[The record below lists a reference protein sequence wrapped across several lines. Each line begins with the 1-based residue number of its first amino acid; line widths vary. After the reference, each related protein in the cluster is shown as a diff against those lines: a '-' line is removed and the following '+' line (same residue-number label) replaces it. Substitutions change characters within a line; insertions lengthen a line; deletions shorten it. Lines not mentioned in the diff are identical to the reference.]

1 MPKMPG
7 GLDRGPAK
15 YFHGRKRILDTF
27 RARCDRAVDTK
38 MGTIFMIQG
47 APGAGKTAL
56 TYQCMEQAEAND
68 WKVADISFPDLYS
81 HHNLAR
87 RFRMTEGLKRIGN
100 ESKVY
105 VSGKLGSD
113 LGVVQGEVTVKSP
126 VPNRLQDD
134 AVQLLR
140 RAARKRGLLLVLD
153 EAQTMRHSIGQP
165 GSDHLTTTLNL
176 IHNGKIGAPV
186 MLLTA
191 GLSTTEAVFDMFGIS
206 RFERNSVVYLQRLK
220 PDSAMAVLRDYL
232 TISGGV
238 RGQQEALAEWV
249 SKLEQH
255 THGWP
260 AHIASWG
267 EDAAD
272 ILQANGGQLT
282 AEAWA
287 SLNEAG
293 RKSDELYYRGRFSGI
308 EPEDQYALARLLSR
322 TGKAAVL
329 RKQEVTAAI
338 AADRSREEVKQAFEQ
353 ILSKG
358 VLAYSGFGDLVVPI
372 PSMHNWLV
380 DHYQERCQTSAR
392 TRQRMQADNHPAL

>member
-68 WKVADISFPDLYS
+68 WKVADVSFPDLYS

-186 MLLTA
+186 MLLAA

-249 SKLEQH
+249 SKLEQR

-267 EDAAD
+267 ENAAD

-282 AEAWA
+282 SDAWT
-287 SLNEAG
+287 SVEQEG
-293 RKSDELYYRGRFSGI
+293 RKADTLYYNSRALRIKARDLST
-308 EPEDQYALARLLSR
+308 LARLLIKR
-322 TGKAAVL
+322 GLHAEL
-329 RKQEVTAAI
+329 LEEEVTAALSQG
-338 AADRSREEVKQAFEQ
+338 RSEEDTDTVLQR
-353 ILSKG
+353 ILDKG
-358 VLAYSGFGDLVVPI
+358 ILAHSGFGDLAVPI

-380 DHYQERCQTSAR
+380 DRYQERRKVLPSRGTGR
-392 TRQRMQADNHPAL
+392 TTT